1 MKKIVLLIALLAA
14 GLSAADL
21 VLTGSVVSDNQKMM
35 TSRYMGFVKRVYVV
49 EGQRVKKGQ
58 LLYTID
64 SKEIDS
70 AKSQV
75 ELAISQAELALQ
87 MNQNQYNNILTNLAR
102 HERLY
107 KKGMVSKYELEN
119 LQLAAENTKAMIEI
133 SKKQVA
139 QAKAKL
145 REVLNQYKYLDVRA
159 PNDAVVVA
167 KKVNAGEM
175 AIPGIPAV
183 ILTDLSKLKILTEIS
198 ESDLVNVKVGEK
210 VKVEIPS
217 IGLQREGKVF
227 AIIPSSNPMT
237 HQFKMKVSFDYKGV
251 TVYPGMYAQVTVK
264 VKQ

>member
-1 MKKIVLLIALLAA
+1 MKRIALALIVLALGLGAA
-14 GLSAADL
+14 ELS
-21 VLTGSVVSDNQKMM
+21 LTGSVVSDNQKMM

-87 MNQNQYNNILTNLAR
+87 MNRNQYNNILTNLAR
-102 HERLY
+102 HERLF

-133 SKKQVA
+133 AQKQVE

-145 REVLNQYKYLDVRA
+145 KEVLNQYKYLDVRA
-159 PNDAVVVA
+159 PNDSVVVE
-167 KKVNAGEM
+167 KRINAGEM
-175 AIPGIPAV
+175 AIPGMPAI
-183 ILTDLSKLKILTEIS
+183 ILTDLSRLKIMTEIS
-198 ESDLVNVKVGEK
+198 ESNLKDVEVGKKVR
-210 VKVEIPS
+210 VVIPS
-217 IGLQREGKVF
+217 IGYDREGKVF

-237 HQFKMKVSFDYKGV
+237 HQFKMKVTFDYKGYR
-251 TVYPGMYAQVTVK
+251 VYPGMYAQISIR
-264 VKQ
+264 

>member
-1 MKKIVLLIALLAA
+1 MRKITFLTVLFAVLLN
-14 GLSAADL
+14 AADL

-49 EGQRVKKGQ
+49 EGERVKKGQ

-87 MNQNQYNNILTNLAR
+87 MNRNQYNNILTNLAR
-102 HERLY
+102 HERLF

-133 SKKQVA
+133 AKKQVD

-145 REVLNQYKYLDVRA
+145 KEVLNQYKYLDVRA
-159 PNDAVVVA
+159 PNDGVVIE
-167 KKVNAGEM
+167 KRINAGEM
-175 AIPGIPAV
+175 AIPGMPAI
-183 ILTDLSKLKILTEIS
+183 ILTDLSDLKIMTEIS
-198 ESDLVNVKVGEK
+198 ESNLKDVRVGQKVI
-210 VKVEIPS
+210 VSIPS
-217 IGLQREGKVF
+217 IGFQKEGKVY
-227 AIIPSSNPMT
+227 AIVPSSNPMT
-237 HQFKMKVSFDYKGV
+237 HQFRMKVSFDYKGYR
-251 TVYPGMYAQVTVK
+251 VYPGMYAQVTIK
-264 VKQ
+264 K

>member
-21 VLTGSVVSDNQKMM
+21 ILTGSVVSDNQKMM
-35 TSRYMGFVKRVYVV
+35 TSRYMGFVKKVYVV
-49 EGQRVKKGQ
+49 EGERVKKGQ

-87 MNQNQYNNILTNLAR
+87 MNRNQYNNILTNLAR
-102 HERLY
+102 HERLF

-119 LQLAAENTKAMIEI
+119 LQLAAQNTKAMIEI
-133 SKKQVA
+133 AEKQVA

-159 PNDAVVVA
+159 PNDAVVVE
-167 KKVNAGEM
+167 KRVNAGEM
-175 AIPGIPAV
+175 AIPGMPAI
-183 ILTDLSKLKILTEIS
+183 ILTDLSKLKIMTEIS
-198 ESDLVNVKVGEK
+198 EGDLVNVKVGQK

-217 IGLQREGKVF
+217 IGLVREGKVF

-237 HQFKMKVSFDYKGV
+237 HQFRMKVSFDYKGQP
-251 TVYPGMYAQVTVK
+251 VYPGMYAQVTIPAK
-264 VKQ
+264 

>member
-1 MKKIVLLIALLAA
+1 MKRIALALIVMALSLGAA
-14 GLSAADL
+14 ELS
-21 VLTGSVVSDNQKMM
+21 LTGSVVSDNQKMM

-87 MNQNQYNNILTNLAR
+87 MNRNQYNNILTNLAR
-102 HERLY
+102 HERLF

-133 SKKQVA
+133 AEKQVE

-145 REVLNQYKYLDVRA
+145 KEVLNQYKYLDVRA
-159 PNDAVVVA
+159 PNDSVVVE
-167 KKVNAGEM
+167 KRINAGEM
-175 AIPGIPAV
+175 AIPGMPAI
-183 ILTDLSKLKILTEIS
+183 ILTDLSRLKIMTEIS
-198 ESDLVNVKVGEK
+198 ESNLKDVKVGDK
-210 VKVEIPS
+210 VMVDIPS
-217 IGLQREGKVF
+217 IGYQKEGKVF

-237 HQFKMKVSFDYKGV
+237 HQFKMKVTFDYKGYR
-251 TVYPGMYAQVTVK
+251 VYPGMYAQISIR
-264 VKQ
+264 

>member
-1 MKKIVLLIALLAA
+1 MRKITFLTVLFAVLLN
-14 GLSAADL
+14 AADL

-49 EGQRVKKGQ
+49 EGERVKKGQ

-87 MNQNQYNNILTNLAR
+87 MNRNQYNNILTNLAR
-102 HERLY
+102 HERLF

-133 SKKQVA
+133 AKKQVD

-145 REVLNQYKYLDVRA
+145 KEVLNQYKYLDVRA
-159 PNDAVVVA
+159 PNDGVVIE
-167 KKVNAGEM
+167 KRINAGEM
-175 AIPGIPAV
+175 AIPGMPAI
-183 ILTDLSKLKILTEIS
+183 ILTDLSDLKIMTEIS
-198 ESDLVNVKVGEK
+198 ESNLKDVRVGQKVI
-210 VKVEIPS
+210 VSIPS
-217 IGLQREGKVF
+217 IGFQKEGKIY
-227 AIIPSSNPMT
+227 AIVPSSNPMT
-237 HQFKMKVSFDYKGV
+237 HQFRMKVSFDYKGYR
-251 TVYPGMYAQVTVK
+251 VYPGMYAQVTIK
-264 VKQ
+264 K

>member
-1 MKKIVLLIALLAA
+1 MKKSVLLVIMLVA
-14 GLSAADL
+14 GLSAAEL
-21 VLTGSVVSDNQKMM
+21 TLTGSVVSDNQKMM

-87 MNQNQYNNILTNLAR
+87 MNRNQYNNILTNLAR
-102 HERLY
+102 HERLF
-107 KKGMVSKYELEN
+107 KKGMVSKFELEN

-133 SKKQVA
+133 SQKQVA

-145 REVLNQYKYLDVRA
+145 KEVLNQYDYLEVRA
-159 PNDAVVVA
+159 PNDGVVVE
-167 KKVNAGEM
+167 KRIKAGEM
-175 AIPGIPAV
+175 AMPGMPAI
-183 ILTDLSKLKILTEIS
+183 ILTDLSDLKILTEIS
-198 ESDLVNVKVGEK
+198 EENLKDVTLGQKVR
-210 VKVEIPS
+210 VDIPS
-217 IGLQREGKVF
+217 LDFHKEGKVF

-237 HQFKMKVSFDYKGV
+237 HQFKMKVSFDYEGYR
-251 TVYPGMYAQVTVK
+251 VYPGMYAQVTIE
-264 VKQ
+264 

>member
-1 MKKIVLLIALLAA
+1 MRKIILLIALFAA
-14 GLSAADL
+14 GLSGAEL
-21 VLTGSVVSDNQKMM
+21 TLTGSVVSDNQKMM
-35 TSRYMGFVKRVYVV
+35 TSRYMGFVKKVYVV
-49 EGQRVKKGQ
+49 EGERVKKGQ

-102 HERLY
+102 HERLF

-133 SKKQVA
+133 AKKQVA

-145 REVLNQYKYLDVRA
+145 AEVKNQYKYLAVRA
-159 PNDAVVVA
+159 PNDAVVVE
-167 KKVNAGEM
+167 KRINAGEM
-175 AIPGIPAV
+175 AIPGMPAI
-183 ILTDLSKLKILTEIS
+183 ILTDLSRLKIMTEIS
-198 ESDLVNVKVGEK
+198 ESDLKDVKVGQK
-210 VKVEIPS
+210 VMVEIPS
-217 IGLQREGKVF
+217 IGLKREGKVY

-237 HQFKMKVSFDYKGV
+237 HQFRMKVSFDYKGQP
-251 TVYPGMYAQVTVK
+251 VYPGMYAQVTIK
-264 VKQ
+264 

>member
-1 MKKIVLLIALLAA
+1 MKKIVLLLTMVAA
-14 GLSAADL
+14 ILSADDL
-21 VLTGSVVSDNQKMM
+21 ILTGSVVSDNQKMM
-35 TSRYMGFVKRVYVV
+35 TSRYMGFVKKVYVV

-87 MNQNQYNNILTNLAR
+87 MNQNQLNNILINLAR
-102 HERLY
+102 HERLF

-119 LQLAAENTKAMIEI
+119 LQLAAENTKAMVEI
-133 SKKQVA
+133 SRKQVA
-139 QAKAKL
+139 QARAKL
-145 REVLNQYKYLDVRA
+145 KEVINQYKYLDVRA

-175 AIPGIPAV
+175 AIPGIPAI
-183 ILTDLSKLKILTEIS
+183 ILTDLSDLKIQTEIS
-198 ESDLVNVKVGEK
+198 ESDLINVKNGQK

-217 IGLQREGKVF
+217 IGLEREGKVF

-237 HQFKMKVSFDYKGV
+237 HQFRIKVTFDYKGQP
-251 TVYPGMYAQVTVK
+251 VYPGMYAQVTVK
-264 VKQ
+264 LK

>member
-1 MKKIVLLIALLAA
+1 MKKVLLLMAMMIALVHAE
-14 GLSAADL
+14 DL
-21 VLTGSVVSDNQKMM
+21 ILTGSVVSDNQKMM

-49 EGQRVKKGQ
+49 EGERVKKGK

-87 MNQNQYNNILTNLAR
+87 MNRNQYNNILTNLAR
-102 HERLY
+102 HERLF

-119 LQLAAENTKAMIEI
+119 LQLAAKNTKAMIEI
-133 SKKQVA
+133 AQKQVA

-145 REVLNQYKYLDVRA
+145 KEVMNQYKYLDVRA
-159 PNDAVVVA
+159 PNDAVVVQ
-167 KKVNAGEM
+167 KRINAGEM
-175 AIPGIPAV
+175 AIPGMPAI
-183 ILTDLSKLKILTEIS
+183 ILTDLSKLKIMTEIS
-198 ESDLVNVKVGEK
+198 ESDLASVKVGQK

-217 IGLQREGKVF
+217 IGLVREGEVF

-237 HQFKMKVSFDYKGV
+237 HQFRMKVSFDYKGQP
-251 TVYPGMYAQVTVK
+251 VYPGMYAQVTITK
-264 VKQ
+264 

>member
-1 MKKIVLLIALLAA
+1 MKKIALLVILFAA
-14 GLSAADL
+14 VLSAADL
-21 VLTGSVVSDNQKMM
+21 TLTGSVVSDNQKMM

-49 EGQRVKKGQ
+49 EGERVKKGQ

-87 MNQNQYNNILTNLAR
+87 MNRNQYNNILTNLAR
-102 HERLY
+102 HERLF

-133 SKKQVA
+133 AKKQVD

-145 REVLNQYKYLDVRA
+145 KEVLNQYKYLDVRA
-159 PNDAVVVA
+159 PNDGVVIE
-167 KKVNAGEM
+167 KRINAGEM
-175 AIPGIPAV
+175 AIPGMPAI
-183 ILTDLSKLKILTEIS
+183 ILTDLSDLKIMTEIS
-198 ESDLVNVKVGEK
+198 ESNLKDVKVGQK
-210 VKVEIPS
+210 VMVVIPS
-217 IGLQREGKVF
+217 IGYEREGKVY

-237 HQFKMKVSFDYKGV
+237 HQFKMKVSFDYKGYR
-251 TVYPGMYAQVTVK
+251 VYPGMYAQVTIK
-264 VKQ
+264 K

>member
-1 MKKIVLLIALLAA
+1 MKKIVLLMAMVAA
-14 GLSAADL
+14 FANAGDL
-21 VLTGSVVSDNQKMM
+21 ILTGSVVSDDQKMM
-35 TSRYMGFVKRVYVV
+35 TSRYMGFVKKVYVV
-49 EGQRVKKGQ
+49 EGQKVKKGQ

-87 MNQNQYNNILTNLAR
+87 MNRNQYNNILTNLAR

-133 SKKQVA
+133 AEKQVA

-145 REVLNQYKYLDVRA
+145 KEVMNQYKYLNVRA

-167 KKVNAGEM
+167 KKINPGDM
-175 AIPGIPAV
+175 AIPGVPAI
-183 ILTDLSKLKILTEIS
+183 ILTDLSHLKIMTEIS
-198 ESDLVNVKVGEK
+198 ESDLLNVKVGDR
-210 VKVEIPS
+210 VHVEIPS
-217 IGLQREGKVF
+217 IGFESEGKVF

-237 HQFKMKVSFDYKGV
+237 HQFRMKVSFNYKGKP
-251 TVYPGMYAQVTVK
+251 VYPGMYSQVTIK
-264 VKQ
+264 EKR

>member
-1 MKKIVLLIALLAA
+1 MKKIALLITLFAA
-14 GLSAADL
+14 VLSAADL
-21 VLTGSVVSDNQKMM
+21 TLTGSVVSDNQKMM

-49 EGQRVKKGQ
+49 EGERVKKGQ

-87 MNQNQYNNILTNLAR
+87 MNRNQYNNILTNLAR
-102 HERLY
+102 HERLF

-133 SKKQVA
+133 AKKQVD

-145 REVLNQYKYLDVRA
+145 KEVLNQYKYLDVRA
-159 PNDAVVVA
+159 PNDGVVIE
-167 KKVNAGEM
+167 KRINAGEM
-175 AIPGIPAV
+175 AIPGMPAI
-183 ILTDLSKLKILTEIS
+183 ILTDLSDLKIMTEIS
-198 ESDLVNVKVGEK
+198 ESNLKDVKVGQK
-210 VKVEIPS
+210 VMVYIPS
-217 IGLQREGKVF
+217 IGYEKEGKVY

-237 HQFKMKVSFDYKGV
+237 HQFRMKVSFDYKGYR
-251 TVYPGMYAQVTVK
+251 VYPGMYAQVTIK
-264 VKQ
+264 K